1 MLGLSVSSASKLPLL
16 PSIKPSSLSRHNL
29 QLSSP
34 QNPNCEPLN
43 HRLIH
48 HLNVGHL
55 HKAISTL
62 DLMAQKGTHPDLT
75 TYSLFLK
82 SCIRSRNFQL
92 GKLVHTHYLTHSQL
106 HLNSLILNSLI
117 SLYSKSGDWAK
128 AKSIFDDM
136 GDLRDLVSWTAMVSC
151 FANNDMGTEAIVT
164 FLQMLENGL
173 CPNEYCFSAVI
184 RACSNVENV
193 PIGKMIFGFVIKSGY
208 FESDVCVGC
217 ALIDMF
223 VKGGG
228 DVDLAYKVFEKM
240 PEKNAV
246 TWTLMI
252 TRFMQFGFPMEAV
265 NLFFDM
271 VLSEYVPDQFTFGGV
286 ISACA
291 ELELLNLGQQLHSW
305 VIRTGLALDVCVACC
320 LVDMYA
326 KCAVNGSVDDA
337 RKVFDLMVDH
347 NVVSWTAII
356 TGYVQSGGRDKE
368 AVELFCEM
376 IEGHVSPNHFTFS
389 SVLKACANLSD
400 PRMGEQ
406 VYTHAVKLGLAS
418 VNCVGNSLLSMY
430 ARSGMMEDA
439 HKAFDMLFEKNLISY
454 NTIVDAYAKNLNS
467 EKAFELFHEIEDI
480 GIGASAFTFASLLSG
495 AASIGAVGKGEQIH
509 ARLLKSGFA
518 SNQSIC
524 NALISMYSRC
534 GNIEAAFQVFNDM
547 GGRNVI
553 SWTSMITG
561 FAKHG
566 FASKAMEMF
575 HKMLEDGVRPNEI
588 TYIAVLSACSHAG
601 LISEGWKLFN
611 SMYREHGI
619 VPRMEHYACMV
630 DLLGRS
636 GSLLEAFEFINSM
649 SFKAD
654 ALVWRTF
661 LAACQVHG
669 NKELGEHAA
678 KMILEQD
685 QYDPAAYILLS
696 NLYASSGQ
704 WDNVAIIRKNLKEGN
719 LIKEAGCSW
728 IEVENMVHKFHVG
741 DTSHPLAQDIYY
753 ELNQLASKIKEL
765 GYVPDTDFV
774 LHDVEDELKEQYL
787 FQHSEK
793 IAVAFGLISVS
804 QPKPIRVFKNLRVCG
819 DCHTAIKF
827 ISMAR
832 GREIVVRDSNRFH
845 HFKNGTCSCNDY
857 W

>member
-1 MLGLSVSSASKLPLL
+1 MARGLIVLIALVLVHLTCCATTAMPNRNCTASSCGNIHNISDPFRLKSDPEYCGSPLYELKCENNRTVLQLYDGKFYVEEISYNNYTIRIVDSGIQKNNYFSTPNYSLYRYNFGSLYYTTYQRKGTVPERYPELSRSLVWMSCEKPVNSPLYLDTSTCNYNDNSSSRSDSKRYRYVTVGITNASQVEDSCQVEKMSLTSWPINNDDPNISCTDVHHELAYGFELSWLDSNCYLDDANHVQHIKATFEYTDRVRGVLDLILLILSVLGYLFGKSA
-16 PSIKPSSLSRHNL
+16 HWWN
-29 QLSSP
+29 
-34 QNPNCEPLN
+34 
-43 HRLIH
+43 
-48 HLNVGHL
+48 
-55 HKAISTL
+55 AISYY
-62 DLMAQKGTHPDLT
+62 
-75 TYSLFLK
+75 YSYAGLWVTPLEIVIFHLETKTVLGIPCVVAFLIYK
-82 SCIRSRNFQL
+82 WRKR
-92 GKLVHTHYLTHSQL
+92 
-106 HLNSLILNSLI
+106 HLSI
-117 SLYSKSGDWAK
+117 LYSKSGDWAK

-495 AASIGAVGKGEQIH
+495 AASIGAVG
-509 ARLLKSGFA
+509 
-518 SNQSIC
+518 
-524 NALISMYSRC
+524 
-534 GNIEAAFQVFNDM
+534 V
-547 GGRNVI
+547 
-553 SWTSMITG
+553 
-561 FAKHG
+561 
-566 FASKAMEMF
+566 
-575 HKMLEDGVRPNEI
+575 EI
-588 TYIAVLSACSHAG
+588 
-601 LISEGWKLFN
+601 
-611 SMYREHGI
+611 
-619 VPRMEHYACMV
+619 
-630 DLLGRS
+630 
-636 GSLLEAFEFINSM
+636 
-649 SFKAD
+649 
-654 ALVWRTF
+654 
-661 LAACQVHG
+661 
-669 NKELGEHAA
+669 
-678 KMILEQD
+678 
-685 QYDPAAYILLS
+685 
-696 NLYASSGQ
+696 
-704 WDNVAIIRKNLKEGN
+704 
-719 LIKEAGCSW
+719 
-728 IEVENMVHKFHVG
+728 
-741 DTSHPLAQDIYY
+741 
-753 ELNQLASKIKEL
+753 
-765 GYVPDTDFV
+765 
-774 LHDVEDELKEQYL
+774 
-787 FQHSEK
+787 
-793 IAVAFGLISVS
+793 
-804 QPKPIRVFKNLRVCG
+804 
-819 DCHTAIKF
+819 
-827 ISMAR
+827 
-832 GREIVVRDSNRFH
+832 
-845 HFKNGTCSCNDY
+845 
-857 W
+857 